1 MAIVRNIQNN
11 TFYRYLGDNKYRN
24 LITGVEGEIAEELA
38 RKLFKINVEM
48 TTLCE
53 DFPDIEKL
61 IQSLQ
66 LKADKNED
74 TSNSGS

>member
-11 TFYRYLGDNKYRN
+11 TFYRYLGDNRYRN

-48 TTLCE
+48 TALCE

-66 LKADKNED
+66 LKADKD
-74 TSNSGS
+74 AMAK

>member
-24 LITGVEGEIAEELA
+24 LITGAEGEITEELA
-38 RKLFKINVEM
+38 RKIFKINVEM
-48 TTLCE
+48 TSICE
-53 DFPDIEKL
+53 DFPDVEKL

-74 TSNSGS
+74 TTNSGS

>member
-11 TFYRYLGDNKYRN
+11 TFYRYLGGNKYRN
-24 LITGVEGEIAEELA
+24 LITGVEGEISEELA

-48 TTLCE
+48 TALCE
-53 DFPDIEKL
+53 DFPNIEKL

-66 LKADKNED
+66 LKADKD
-74 TSNSGS
+74 AMAK

>member
-11 TFYRYLGDNKYRN
+11 TFYRYLGDNRYRN
-24 LITGVEGEIAEELA
+24 LITGVEGEITEELA

-48 TTLCE
+48 TALCE

-66 LKADKNED
+66 LKADKD
-74 TSNSGS
+74 AMAK

>member
-11 TFYRYLGDNKYRN
+11 TFYRYLGDNRYRN

-48 TTLCE
+48 TRLCE
-53 DFPDIEKL
+53 DFPNIEKL

-74 TSNSGS
+74 TTNSGS